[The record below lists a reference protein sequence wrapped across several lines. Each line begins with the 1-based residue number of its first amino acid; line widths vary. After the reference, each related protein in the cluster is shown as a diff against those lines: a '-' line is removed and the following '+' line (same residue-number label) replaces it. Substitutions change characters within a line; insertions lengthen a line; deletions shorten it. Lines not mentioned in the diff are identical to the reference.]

1 MLDQTEFNEWFID
14 NNEMP
19 EAKRCTTRP
28 DRLKVLIG
36 SMWVNF
42 HDLPEAMMRGVIQD
56 FKKAQLS
63 SLIAKHQF

>member
-1 MLDQTEFNEWFID
+1 MLDQTDFID
-14 NNEMP
+14 NDDMP
-19 EAKRCTTRP
+19 EARVSG

-42 HDLPEAMMRGVIQD
+42 HDLPEAMARGVIQD
-56 FKKAQLS
+56 FKKAQLA

>member
-1 MLDQTEFNEWFID
+1 MLDQTDFNQWFID
-14 NNEMP
+14 NDDMP
-19 EAKRCTTRP
+19 EARVSG

-42 HDLPEAMMRGVIQD
+42 HDLPEAMARGVIQD
-56 FKKAQLS
+56 FKKAQLA